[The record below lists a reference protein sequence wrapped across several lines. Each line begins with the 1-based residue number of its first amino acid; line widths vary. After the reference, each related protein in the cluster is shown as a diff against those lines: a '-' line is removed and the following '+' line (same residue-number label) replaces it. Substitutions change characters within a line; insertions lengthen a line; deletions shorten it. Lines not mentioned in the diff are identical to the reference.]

1 MALIT
6 LAKDSATSSSTER
19 KGVIVTVQ
27 DQGTLDRIQDVM
39 RELQLDNE
47 MHFETT
53 LDSALRRIREG
64 DNTRIL
70 IIDLSDS
77 PAPIAELGAARTAC
91 GGDVKILALG
101 AVNDVNVYRDVLAA
115 GANDYVV
122 KPPSR
127 EVLAAALI
135 KRSTTGGG
143 SSSGLGDIVAFIGS
157 RGGVGATTAAV
168 SCAWLLSEQR
178 QERTALLDLDLH
190 FGTIALHFDTDP
202 GGGLGEALDQPSRI
216 DSLFIERAMVRVSN
230 TLRILATEAGVSE
243 LLMTEAGAID
253 VLLYELRRK
262 FSWVIV
268 DLPRWVTPTHRV
280 VLSAASRVVVLCE
293 RSLGG
298 LRDTLRLQT
307 LMRENAPQ
315 TRVLLLEAPC
325 GERAAVSRA
334 EFEKAVGKRF
344 DGTISFDAKSA
355 GAATNAGKPLPLAA
369 PRSPVTKEIAELIAT
384 LAAPAEAPKRR
395 KFGFGRW

>member
-39 RELQLDNE
+39 RELQLDDE

-216 DSLFIERAMVRVSN
+216 DSLFIERAMVRVSD

-262 FSWVIV
+262 FSWVVV
-268 DLPRWVTPTHRV
+268 DLPRW
-280 VLSAASRVVVLCE
+280 VLCE